1 MSDAASIS
9 QALFALGHTVN
20 CVSHMR
26 GRARL
31 TVGLQLY
38 GRSHRL
44 PASAKPKVDALWAEY
59 EAKCLAL
66 GLNWTKPD
74 HVPTLKVL
82 NDDLHAKVNALK
94 PAGREGGFPFH
105 RKPVEVQLEALQ
117 EASGLIKNCTCGCK
131 RNPRKS
137 KMFVAEFTKAIEIY
151 AKTAGDAGWAGLN
164 LEEFLTKTFGAYN
177 LQAMLK

>member
-1 MSDAASIS
+1 MSDSASIS

-26 GRARL
+26 GRNRL
-31 TVGLQLY
+31 TVDLQIY
-38 GRSHRL
+38 GRNRRL
-44 PASAKPKVDALWAEY
+44 PASVKPKVDALLAEQ
-59 EAKCLAL
+59 EAKRLAL
-66 GLNWTKPD
+66 RLSWGNPD
-74 HVPTLKVL
+74 QVPALKSL
-82 NDDLHAKVNALK
+82 YAETQAKINALK